1 MESPGG
7 SRPWSNAALLV
18 TVMLPSVWASVTL
31 LGGCPA
37 GDAGLLVPLC
47 PMALEQ
53 PIVFVNLLFFLN
65 VTLGFWLINLVQ
77 RSTWLIDPYW
87 TILPLMIG
95 HLYLAHPRAIEA
107 GPRAYLAMGLLW
119 LWSLRLTY
127 NYFRRERWQL
137 GAREDWRFAKKR
149 QESPHFWWVS
159 FFYAFLSQQPM
170 LVGLTLPLWAIAFH
184 PAPFGLLDGICG
196 ALALTGIVIAHL
208 ADTQLHAYM
217 QENEAR
223 VARGEPKERLLDH
236 GLWRYSRHPNYFGEQ
251 LFWWSLAGYGAIVGQ
266 AWVVVGTALNST
278 VLAVVT
284 VMVEKR
290 MLAVPERREIYEA
303 YRRRTSVLIPWPPRA
318 S

>member
-1 MESPGG
+1 
-7 SRPWSNAALLV
+7 
-18 TVMLPSVWASVTL
+18 
-31 LGGCPA
+31 
-37 GDAGLLVPLC
+37 
-47 PMALEQ
+47 
-53 PIVFVNLLFFLN
+53 
-65 VTLGFWLINLVQ
+65 
-77 RSTWLIDPYW
+77 
-87 TILPLMIG
+87 
-95 HLYLAHPRAIEA
+95 
-107 GPRAYLAMGLLW
+107 
-119 LWSLRLTY
+119 
-127 NYFRRERWQL
+127 
-137 GAREDWRFAKKR
+137 
-149 QESPHFWWVS
+149 
-159 FFYAFLSQQPM
+159 
-170 LVGLTLPLWAIAFH
+170 
-184 PAPFGLLDGICG
+184 
-196 ALALTGIVIAHL
+196 
-208 ADTQLHAYM
+208 M